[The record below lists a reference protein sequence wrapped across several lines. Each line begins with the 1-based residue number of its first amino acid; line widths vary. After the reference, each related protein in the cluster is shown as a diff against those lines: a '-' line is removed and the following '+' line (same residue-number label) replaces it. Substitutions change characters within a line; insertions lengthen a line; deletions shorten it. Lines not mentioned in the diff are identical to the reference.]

1 MTPKQTN
8 FACKGTFSE
17 RASLPPVYTQWELSP
32 SPLFLYTMLNDHFIL
47 TFGAKMKMG
56 DVDMRRYW
64 VWYRIWPWDVLNGH
78 NRVRLWYQVNVM
90 ICEWRRYYIQRV
102 WEIISSTSTLV
113 FYCLRWCGICNNTVL
128 FSSKAVVICPS
139 NVDFVDFAF
148 NFMGFG
154 LLEGYT
160 LPFTN
165 NKKAWIATKAE

>member
-1 MTPKQTN
+1 
-8 FACKGTFSE
+8 
-17 RASLPPVYTQWELSP
+17 
-32 SPLFLYTMLNDHFIL
+32 
-47 TFGAKMKMG
+47 MG

-102 WEIISSTSTLV
+102 WEKIS
-113 FYCLRWCGICNNTVL
+113 CNNTVL